1 MKTRLQVQRANPELF
16 DFNNGFDCA
25 VKVYR
30 SEGIAAFWDG
40 VTARSAWLVPRYCVA
55 ISLFE
60 LLKQQI

>member
-1 MKTRLQVQRANPELF
+1 MQRANPELF

-25 VKVYR
+25 VKVYK
-30 SEGIAAFWDG
+30 SEGITAFWDG